1 MRRLLPAG
9 LRKAIR
15 RMNGFAQRIRAR
27 RAFDRERLILI
38 ADCLA
43 AALAAALPWS
53 TSAAGILS
61 ALLLVAILPTLDVP
75 LIRRVLSTPAGGV
88 PLLLLALAIVGT
100 LWATDASWAE
110 RFDGLKPYLK
120 LFFIP
125 LLIVQFSRSTR
136 GVWVMVAFLVSCTV
150 LLALSWLLV
159 LRWALSPELRIFPVL
174 LFGIPVRDYIAQSGE
189 FTVCI
194 FLLAKLALDDWR
206 AGQSRRA
213 IAYLALA
220 VAFLANILYV
230 ATSRTMLVV
239 IPALLLVFAW
249 KQLSRKAMIAVVVA
263 GAVAG
268 VAVWV
273 VAPPV
278 RTNITGAFSEM
289 QEFQPGDPT
298 SRAGLRMEFWRKS
311 VEFIAAAPII
321 GHGVGSRLAL
331 FQPAD
336 RNGVA
341 VAPTINPHN
350 QVLAVAIRLGL
361 VGTAVL
367 FAFWF
372 THLWLFRG
380 EGLVA
385 WAGLTIVTQNIVG
398 SLFNSHLFDFSQGWL
413 YVIGVGVAAG
423 MVLKSDPDFRR
434 TVILPRISA
443 ASPARVSTG
452 GCHPAPRSLPG
463 SATSEPPS
471 RSHSEPR
478 PIARNAPAISAG
490 GTGSSAGDR
499 PAPARRA
506 ATISA
511 SVNGCG
517 SATR

>member
-1 MRRLLPAG
+1 
-9 LRKAIR
+9 
-15 RMNGFAQRIRAR
+15 MNGFAHRIRAR

-53 TSAAGILS
+53 TSAAAILS
-61 ALLLVAILPTLDVP
+61 ALLLVAILPSLDVP
-75 LIRRVLSTPAGGV
+75 SIRRVLSSPAEGV

-220 VAFLANILYV
+220 AAFLANILYV

-311 VEFIAAAPII
+311 VEFIVAAPII
-321 GHGVGSRLAL
+321 GHGIGSRLAL

-423 MVLKSDPDFRR
+423 MVLKTDPEFRR
-434 TVILPRISA
+434 T
-443 ASPARVSTG
+443 
-452 GCHPAPRSLPG
+452 
-463 SATSEPPS
+463 
-471 RSHSEPR
+471 
-478 PIARNAPAISAG
+478 
-490 GTGSSAGDR
+490 
-499 PAPARRA
+499 
-506 ATISA
+506 
-511 SVNGCG
+511 
-517 SATR
+517 